1 MTARRAHIANPPNND
16 HPTEGTSPMTRK
28 KTLTIAAAAAALA
41 ATMATPAAAD
51 AAPRRQVVPVIIQAD
66 GSNAEG
72 ARLAMAEWNANQI
85 RVELREQ
92 DRCWRQWCIII
103 TEVWDAGDWHQVG
116 GIHTGAT
123 AWWHDGDDYIGL
135 PLVLEAPAAG
145 RRLVETLAGPGE
157 SLRGENPNAQL
168 AKRETLHEL
177 GRIWHVPLQ
186 PHDSIMAGP
195 LPNAWISSADAQLI
209 DEALS

>member
-1 MTARRAHIANPPNND
+1 
-16 HPTEGTSPMTRK
+16 MTRK
-28 KTLTIAAAAAALA
+28 KTLTIAAAAALA
-41 ATMATPAAAD
+41 ATMAAPAAAE
-51 AAPRRQVVPVIIQAD
+51 ARPRGREVVPVVIQAD
-66 GSNAEG
+66 GTNAEG
-72 ARLAMAEWNANQI
+72 ARLALTEWNRNQSH
-85 RVELREQ
+85 VELREQ

-103 TEVWDAGDWHQVG
+103 TEVWDAGDWHQVQ

-135 PLVLEAPAAG
+135 PLVLEAPATG
-145 RRLVETLAGPGE
+145 RRLVDTLAGPGE

-177 GRIWHVPLQ
+177 GRVFHVPLQ
-186 PHDSIMAGP
+186 PYDSIMSAW
-195 LPNAWISSADAQLI
+195 PNAWINAKDARLI

>member
-1 MTARRAHIANPPNND
+1 
-16 HPTEGTSPMTRK
+16 MTRNK
-28 KTLTIAAAAAALA
+28 KIAAVAAAITVATAMA
-41 ATMATPAAAD
+41 APAAAE
-51 AAPRRQVVPVIIQAD
+51 ARPHRGREVVPVVIQAD
-66 GSNAEG
+66 GSNADG
-72 ARLAMAEWNANQI
+72 ARLAMQEWNANQAH
-85 RVELREQ
+85 VELREQ

-103 TEVWDAGDWHQVG
+103 DEVWDAGDWHQVD
-116 GIHTGAT
+116 GIHIGAT

-135 PLVLEAPAAG
+135 PYVLEHPPVG
-145 RRLVETLAGPGE
+145 DRLVETLAGPGE

-186 PHDSIMAGP
+186 PYDSIMAAP
-195 LPNAWISSADAQLI
+195 LPNAWINAKDRRLI

>member
-1 MTARRAHIANPPNND
+1 
-16 HPTEGTSPMTRK
+16 MTRK
-28 KTLTIAAAAAALA
+28 KTLTIAAAAITVA
-41 ATMATPAAAD
+41 ATMAAPAAAE
-51 AAPRRQVVPVIIQAD
+51 ARPHRSREVVPVVIQAD
-66 GSNAEG
+66 GTNAEG
-72 ARLAMAEWNANQI
+72 ARLAMQEWNRNQTH
-85 RVELREQ
+85 VELREQ

-135 PLVLEAPAAG
+135 PLVLEAPATG
-145 RRLVETLAGPGE
+145 RRLVDTLAGPGE

-195 LPNAWISSADAQLI
+195 LPNAWINGKDRALI

>member
-1 MTARRAHIANPPNND
+1 
-16 HPTEGTSPMTRK
+16 MTRNK
-28 KTLTIAAAAAALA
+28 KIAAVAAAITVATAMA
-41 ATMATPAAAD
+41 APAAAE
-51 AAPRRQVVPVIIQAD
+51 ARPHRGREVVPVVIQAD
-66 GSNAEG
+66 GSNADG
-72 ARLAMAEWNANQI
+72 ARLAMQEWNANQAH
-85 RVELREQ
+85 VELREQ

-103 TEVWDAGDWHQVG
+103 DETWDAGDWHQVD
-116 GIHTGAT
+116 GIHIGAT

-135 PLVLEAPAAG
+135 PYVLEHPPVG
-145 RRLVETLAGPGE
+145 DRLVETLAGPGE

-186 PHDSIMAGP
+186 PYDSIMAAP
-195 LPNAWISSADAQLI
+195 LPNAWINAKDRRLI

>member
-1 MTARRAHIANPPNND
+1 MANETIPPLL
-16 HPTEGTSPMTRK
+16 EGKPIMSRIK
-28 KTLTIAAAAAALA
+28 KIAAVAAAITVAT
-41 ATMATPAAAD
+41 TMAAPAAEAR
-51 AAPRRQVVPVIIQAD
+51 PHRSREVVPVVIQAD
-66 GSNAEG
+66 GTNAEG
-72 ARLAMAEWNANQI
+72 ARLALTEWNRNQTH
-85 RVELREQ
+85 VELREQ

-135 PLVLEAPAAG
+135 PLVLEAPATG
-145 RRLVETLAGPGE
+145 RRMVETLAGPGE

>member
-1 MTARRAHIANPPNND
+1 MANETIPPLL
-16 HPTEGTSPMTRK
+16 EGKPIMSRIK
-28 KTLTIAAAAAALA
+28 KIAAAAAAITVA
-41 ATMATPAAAD
+41 TTMAAPAAD
-51 AAPRRQVVPVIIQAD
+51 AAPRRQIVPVVIQAD
-66 GSNAEG
+66 GSNAAG
-72 ARLAMAEWNANQI
+72 ARLALNEWNANQS

-135 PLVLEAPAAG
+135 PYVLEHPPVG
-145 RRLVETLAGPGE
+145 DRLVETLAGPGE

-177 GRIWHVPLQ
+177 GRIFHVPLQ
-186 PHDSIMAGP
+186 PYDSIMSAW
-195 LPNAWISSADAQLI
+195 PNAWINGKDRALI
-209 DEALS
+209 EEALS

>member
-1 MTARRAHIANPPNND
+1 MNHKKKLLATTAAVAV
-16 HPTEGTSPMTRK
+16 
-28 KTLTIAAAAAALA
+28 AAA
-41 ATMATPAAAD
+41 M
-51 AAPRRQVVPVIIQAD
+51 AAPATAEARPRGREVVRVVIQAD
-66 GSNAEG
+66 GTNAEG
-72 ARLAMAEWNANQI
+72 ARLAMQEWNRNQTH
-85 RVELREQ
+85 VELREQ

-135 PLVLEAPAAG
+135 PLVLEAPATG
-145 RRLVETLAGPGE
+145 RRLVDTLAGPGE

-186 PHDSIMAGP
+186 PHDSIMSAW
-195 LPNAWISSADAQLI
+195 PNAWINGKDRALI

>member
-1 MTARRAHIANPPNND
+1 
-16 HPTEGTSPMTRK
+16 MTRNK
-28 KTLTIAAAAAALA
+28 KTAAVAAAITVA
-41 ATMATPAAAD
+41 ATITAPATAEAR
-51 AAPRRQVVPVIIQAD
+51 PRGREVVPVVIQAD

-72 ARLAMAEWNANQI
+72 ARLAMQEWNANQAH
-85 RVELREQ
+85 VELREQ

-103 TEVWDAGDWHQVG
+103 DETWDAGDWHQVD
-116 GIHTGAT
+116 GIHIGAT

-135 PLVLEAPAAG
+135 PLVLEAPATG

-177 GRIWHVPLQ
+177 GRIFHVPLQ

-195 LPNAWISSADAQLI
+195 LPNAWCNDKDRRLI

>member
-1 MTARRAHIANPPNND
+1 M
-16 HPTEGTSPMTRK
+16 SRK
-28 KTLTIAAAAAALA
+28 KTAAVAAAITVA
-41 ATMATPAAAD
+41 ATMATPAAAE
-51 AAPRRQVVPVIIQAD
+51 ARPHRGREVVPVVIQAD
-66 GSNAEG
+66 GSNAAG
-72 ARLAMAEWNANQI
+72 ARLALTEWNRNQT

-103 TEVWDAGDWHQVG
+103 TEVWDAGDWHQVE
-116 GIHTGAT
+116 GIHIGAT

-135 PLVLEAPAAG
+135 PLVLEVPATG

-157 SLRGENPNAQL
+157 SLRGEDPNQQL
-168 AKRETLHEL
+168 AKREVLHEL

-186 PHDSIMAGP
+186 PYDSIMAAP
-195 LPNAWISSADAQLI
+195 LPNAWINGKDARLI